1 MGVGVGVR
9 CRPRGVVVVVVV
21 AHSRA
26 PWLRHC
32 ANCRQCVSVSRVA
45 SCSLLRRY
53 VAENPGAMEESM
65 IKASTDGPVSLAD
78 CTALVKRK
86 LLTKVVTTSFDLM
99 KGSRFTLDVKK
110 HITGELRLPGEKEKK
125 KNTTSLLALCVCRQ
139 IRPARVR

>member
-1 MGVGVGVR
+1 
-9 CRPRGVVVVVVV
+9 
-21 AHSRA
+21 
-26 PWLRHC
+26 
-32 ANCRQCVSVSRVA
+32 
-45 SCSLLRRY
+45 
-53 VAENPGAMEESM
+53 M